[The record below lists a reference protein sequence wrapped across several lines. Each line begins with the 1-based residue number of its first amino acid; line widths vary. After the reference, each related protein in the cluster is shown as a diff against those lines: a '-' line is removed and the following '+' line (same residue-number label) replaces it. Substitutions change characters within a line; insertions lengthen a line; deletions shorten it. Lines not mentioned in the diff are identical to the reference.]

1 MAAMTAW
8 VISKK
13 QGFYNGLTE
22 ERRRWREADAVFYIA
37 ERWKI
42 ICLCGII
49 GDTKKS
55 KLKEMR

>member
-22 ERRRWREADAVFYIA
+22 EKGGVGVKADAVFYIA
-37 ERWKI
+37 
-42 ICLCGII
+42 I
-49 GDTKKS
+49 GDKNS
-55 KLKEMR
+55 VWQIYDISNGLKNS